1 MPNLYQFTLSLFAD
15 RNIPPDK
22 RNPILS
28 KWIYSLLAPVQT
40 LQKFMNYFINGYTGV
55 GDYNGGTVY
64 SVGAFVFYEQKIYYK
79 WKYSAGSG
87 ILPTDPL
94 YWKLVMN
101 GKIGMDNIK
110 NYSASKLV
118 LETILND
125 YFETSGI
132 YIENATL
139 GDSFFQVYDGTA
151 GTAIYAGGIINA
163 STGVFSNASLFES
176 ANYSFIIKVP
186 AITFALT
193 TVDEIKAVISPFV
206 YTGISFTA
214 ESL

>member
-22 RNPILS
+22 RNPTLS
-28 KWIYSLLAPVQT
+28 KWIYSLLAPIQA

-55 GDYNGGTVY
+55 QSYSGATVY
-64 SVGAFVFYEQKIYYK
+64 DVGEFVFYEQKIYYK
-79 WKYSAGSG
+79 WKYSIGAGL
-87 ILPTDPL
+87 IPTNTA

-125 YFETSGI
+125 YYNTGGI

-151 GTAIYAGGIINA
+151 GTAIYSGGIINA
-163 STGVFSNASLFES
+163 GTGIFSNATLFQPT
-176 ANYSFIIKVP
+176 NYSFIIKVP

-193 TVDEIKAVISPFV
+193 TVYEIKAVISPFV

>member
-22 RNPILS
+22 RNPTLS
-28 KWIYSLLAPVQT
+28 KWIYSLLAPIQT

-55 GDYNGGTVY
+55 VDYDPIVVY
-64 SVGAFVFYEQKIYYK
+64 SVGAFVFYQQKIYYK
-79 WKYSAGSG
+79 WKYSAGAG
-87 ILPTDPL
+87 LLPNNSL
-94 YWKLVMN
+94 YWKLVMS

-118 LETILND
+118 LEEILND
-125 YFETSGI
+125 YFSTSGI
-132 YIENATL
+132 YIENASL
-139 GDSFFQVYDGTA
+139 GDSFFQFYNGINGT
-151 GTAIYAGGIINA
+151 GIYNSGVINA
-163 STGVFSNASLFES
+163 NTGVFSNASLFS
-176 ANYSFIIKVP
+176 PSNFSFIIKVP

-193 TVDEIKAVISPFV
+193 TVAEIKSVITPFV